1 MILNFFALIIQL
13 LLLAIFVRA
22 ILSWFPIGRDN
33 PVVTIVFQI
42 TEPILVPIRRFLPST
57 GSIDLSPM
65 VAMLLLILLRSL
77 LLSV

>member
-1 MILNFFALIIQL
+1 MILNLFALIIQL

-33 PVVTIVFQI
+33 PVVIIVFQI

>member
-1 MILNFFALIIQL
+1 MILLFLSYLIQA
-13 LLLAIFVRA
+13 LLLAIFARA

-33 PVVTIVFQI
+33 PVVTVVFQI
-42 TEPILVPIRRFLPST
+42 IGAV
-57 GSIDLSPM
+57 DLSPM